1 VRRLPLVLL
10 ALAALAGAA
19 EAEETAALD
28 MIRNPSAYSNRY
40 VTVRGTMMNLRPETT
55 GGIPVPTGMIFD
67 LVAGPAFLVVR
78 TVVPPPCQLG
88 SPVVVEG
95 RFIPTAMIRQQLY
108 TNLIEATLV
117 RCG

>member
-1 VRRLPLVLL
+1 LI
-10 ALAALAGAA
+10 ALATLAGAA

-28 MIRNPSAYSNRY
+28 LVRNPNAYVNRY

-55 GGIPVPTGMIFD
+55 GGIPGPTGILFD
-67 LVAGPAFLVVR
+67 LVAGPVFLVVR
-78 TVVPPPCQLG
+78 AMVPPPCQPG
-88 SPVVVEG
+88 APVVVEG
-95 RFIPTAMIRQQLY
+95 RFIPTAMIRQQPH